1 MLLLCRCFYGPHTP
15 ACTVAWTIVFVFVF
29 VFAFASLV
37 CVQICLQG
45 LLLCRF
51 LGLSSLPSRDQ
62 RCVCV
67 GMRACVCVFACVA
80 PLSHITHTHASPLPQ
95 LTSALASHFSTDE
108 WQAEDGCQ
116 QPQASKEA
124 VYVAHTRA
132 HAFLCPC
139 NAVPRFLNLFMQ
151 CKVESVHV
159 LTTTPLLLPPLPS
172 SLSLSITVD
181 MTKQIARHVDCL
193 SSLEKV

>member
-1 MLLLCRCFYGPHTP
+1 MPLLLWASHSRVHRGLDHRVCLCLCFCFSCVRADLP
-15 ACTVAWTIVFVFVF
+15 ARTAAVPFLGSFLTAIER
-29 VFAFASLV
+29 SKV
-37 CVQICLQG
+37 CVCG
-45 LLLCRF
+45 HARM
-51 LGLSSLPSRDQ
+51 
-62 RCVCV
+62 CVCV
-67 GMRACVCVFACVA
+67 CVCC
-80 PLSHITHTHASPLPQ
+80 PSLTHHTHTHPSPLPR

-139 NAVPRFLNLFMQ
+139 NAVPRFLNSFMQ